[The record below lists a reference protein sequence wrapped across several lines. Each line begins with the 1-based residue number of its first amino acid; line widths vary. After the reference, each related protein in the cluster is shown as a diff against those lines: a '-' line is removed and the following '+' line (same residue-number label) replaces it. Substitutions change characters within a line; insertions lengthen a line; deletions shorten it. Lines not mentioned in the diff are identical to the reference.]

1 MKIHGVE
8 IPKELEGEAKAV
20 LHRSMRRIVTWSV
33 ITALVIVLVAAVAG
47 WFWRNAAGVQLLCIL
62 VIVLATIV
70 LLPRLSRKGIAEV
83 CALLHKHGYCACG
96 YKGMESPTPGQ
107 FTCTECGRAWQVP
120 STLQATANNPQ

>member
-8 IPKELEGEAKAV
+8 VPKELEGEAKAV

-33 ITALVIVLVAAVAG
+33 ITALVIVLVAAMAG

-62 VIVLATIV
+62 LIVLATIV
-70 LLPRLSRKGIAEV
+70 LLPRLSRKGLAEV
-83 CALLHKHGYCACG
+83 RALLNKHGYCACG
-96 YKGMESPTPGQ
+96 YKGVESRTPGH

-120 STLQATANNPQ
+120 SMPPATANNPP